1 MNLED
6 LNVFK
11 LSMEI
16 SEVIWNEIFKWN
28 YFQKNTV
35 GSQLI
40 RAVDSISANIAE
52 GFGRYSFKE
61 NKQFCYYSRGS
72 LYETKVWL
80 KKAAERKL
88 IDKQSYDDLSKK
100 LDILGVKLNNYINT
114 IGKQQMTTNDYK

>member
-72 LYETKVWL
+72 
-80 KKAAERKL
+80 
-88 IDKQSYDDLSKK
+88 
-100 LDILGVKLNNYINT
+100 
-114 IGKQQMTTNDYK
+114 